1 MKMQKYVIFVGTN
14 MKISMLKIKTYRK
27 DRGRCHYTGE
37 YRGAAYTL
45 PKMIPVDLH
54 KGSYY
59 DHHFII
65 KTLAEEFEKQFTCLQ
80 ENTEK

>member
-54 KGSYY
+54 KGSSSY
-59 DHHFII
+59 II
-65 KTLAEEFEKQFTCLQ
+65 KTHISKVLK
-80 ENTEK
+80 NIS